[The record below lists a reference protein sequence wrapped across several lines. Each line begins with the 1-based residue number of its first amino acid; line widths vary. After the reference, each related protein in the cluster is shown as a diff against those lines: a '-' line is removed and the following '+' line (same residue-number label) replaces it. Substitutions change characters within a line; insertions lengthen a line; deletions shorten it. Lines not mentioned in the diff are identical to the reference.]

1 MLIKCNAAD
10 HLYLIDDDPV
20 RAKLFKNNSVRFEDP
35 FHVYAELNDE
45 TGEIAAVVCVIICK
59 FVPQDERQLKFI
71 AAGKAAGKL
80 PKIEEGL
87 AEGEAIYGKLGTVLC
102 PYSIWSYQRGHGR
115 KLISNLLEATPIMHP
130 EVDAVIT
137 MSPHTHTA
145 MKFHLSNG
153 AGIFSSNE
161 ETVNYEYEVEDVV
174 LH

>member
-1 MLIKCNAAD
+1 
-10 HLYLIDDDPV
+10 
-20 RAKLFKNNSVRFEDP
+20 VRFEDP
-35 FHVYAELNDE
+35 FHVYAEINDE

-59 FVPQDERQLKFI
+59 FVPQYEQQIKFI
-71 AAGKAAGKL
+71 AAGKL
-80 PKIEEGL
+80 TEIEEGL
-87 AEGEAIYGKLGTVLC
+87 TEREVIYGELGTVLC

>member
-10 HLYLIDDDPV
+10 HLYLIDGDPV
-20 RAKLFKNNSVRFEDP
+20 RAKLFKKNSVRFEDP
-35 FHVYAELNDE
+35 FHVYAEVNDE
-45 TGEIAAVVCVIICK
+45 TGEIAAVVCVVICK

-71 AAGKAAGKL
+71 AAGKL
-80 PKIEEGL
+80 DQIEEQL
-87 AEGEAIYGKLGTVLC
+87 AEREAIHGELGTVLC

-115 KLISNLLEATPIMHP
+115 KLINNLLEATPIMHP

-161 ETVNYEYEVEDVV
+161 ETVNYEYEVENVV

>member
-20 RAKLFKNNSVRFEDP
+20 RAKLFKDNSARFEDP
-35 FHVYAELNDE
+35 FHVYAEVNNE

-59 FVPQDERQLKFI
+59 FVPQDEYQLKLI
-71 AAGKAAGKL
+71 AMGKVTQ
-80 PKIEEGL
+80 IEEKL
-87 AEGEAIYGKLGTVLC
+87 AEREEMYGELGTVLC
-102 PYSIWSYQRGHGR
+102 PYSIWSYQKGHGR
-115 KLISNLLEATPIMHP
+115 KLINNLLEAAPIMHP

-161 ETVNYEYEVEDVV
+161 KTVNYEYEVPDVL

>member
-10 HLYLIDDDPV
+10 HLYLIEDDPV
-20 RAKLFKNNSVRFEDP
+20 RGGLFKDNTDRFDAP
-35 FHVYAELNDE
+35 FHVYAEVNDE
-45 TGEIAAVVCVIICK
+45 TGEIAAVICVVICK
-59 FVPQDERQLKFI
+59 FVPQDEVQLKFI
-71 AAGKAAGKL
+71 AAGKL
-80 PKIEEGL
+80 TDIEEAL
-87 AEGEAIYGKLGTVLC
+87 EEREAMHGALGTVLC
-102 PYSIWSYQRGHGR
+102 PYSIWSYQKGHGR

-153 AGIFSSNE
+153 AGLFSTNE